1 MAAFL
6 ERHKDKI
13 SGVLSCFDR
22 IVIQGTLPGICYS
35 QGMTAYLYRNKI
47 RIFDYK
53 KCVEP
58 LRDEIKANAERIA
71 KANGM
76 KIEFI
81 RKTKQ
86 NRKEKL
92 IKEILAKR
100 GDHPGLVHIFSAMES
115 CSCYKPWHDKK
126 THQNFVKPDTGRC
139 LHYYFYF
146 IDEQFGLCYLRV
158 PTWCPF
164 RLQFYFNGHN
174 WLARQLNKAG
184 INFHMIENAFVNIS
198 DFTKAQSLAEAMDV
212 RRLHKALDKYA
223 RQYCPA
229 MRHFGVSYHWSLMQ
243 VEYAL
248 DILFKQQDDLAP
260 IYEAITRT
268 AIHAV
273 KAENVATF
281 LGRKLS
287 GNYRDELGNN
297 FSTRI
302 EGTCIRHYMA
312 KSGIKMYD
320 KFNIILR
327 IESTAND
334 ISFFKHHRK
343 VEHRDGTSSYKIAP
357 LKKNIYS
364 LHALKKI
371 LDAANRRYLEF
382 ISAIDDPSTGIKD
395 LNKISQPVSQNGRN
409 YKGFNFFA
417 AEDQQLFKILARGEH
432 NLSGMRN
439 KDIRKHMPDL
449 SSSKVSRIIKRL
461 RTHGMLKRVG
471 RTYKYYFT
479 KLGRK
484 ITVTGLK
491 LKTMFL
497 IPELATARSEANC

>member
-22 IVIQGTLPGICYS
+22 IVIQGTLPGICYAK
-35 QGMTAYLYRNKI
+35 GMTAYLYRNRI

-53 KCVEP
+53 KFVEP
-58 LRDEIKANAERIA
+58 LRDEIKDNAERIA
-71 KANGM
+71 KDHGI

-81 RKTKQ
+81 RKAKK

-92 IKEILAKR
+92 IKEILSKR
-100 GDHPGLVHIFSAMES
+100 GDHPGLVHIISAMET

-126 THQNFVKPDTGRC
+126 THKNFVKPDTGRC

-146 IDEQFGLCYLRV
+146 IDEEFGLCYLRV

-174 WLARQLNKAG
+174 WLARQLLKAG
-184 INFHMIENAFVNIS
+184 IDFHMMENAFVSIS
-198 DFTKAQSLAEAMDV
+198 DFTKAQSLSEAMDI
-212 RRLHKALDKYA
+212 RRLHMALDNYA
-223 RQYCPA
+223 LQYCPA
-229 MRHFGVSYHWSLMQ
+229 MRHFGVNYHWSLMQ

-248 DILFKQQDDLAP
+248 DILFKQQNNLAP

-273 KAENVATF
+273 KAEDVATF

-312 KSGIKMYD
+312 EALIKMYD
-320 KFNIILR
+320 KFKLILR
-327 IESTAND
+327 IESTANNV
-334 ISFFKHHRK
+334 SFFKHHRK
-343 VEHRDGTSSYKIAP
+343 VEHRDGTTSFKNAP
-357 LKKNIYS
+357 MKKSIYS
-364 LHALKKI
+364 LHALKKM
-371 LDAANRRYLEF
+371 LGAANRRYLEF
-382 ISAIDDPSTGIKD
+382 ISCIDDPTEGIKKLD
-395 LNKISQPVSQNGRN
+395 KVSKPVNQNGRS

-417 AEDQQLFKILARGEH
+417 ASDQQLFEILVRGEH
-432 NLSGMRN
+432 NISGMRN
-439 KDIRKHMPDL
+439 KDIRKQVPEL
-449 SSSKVSRIIKRL
+449 SPSQVSRIIKRL
-461 RTHGMLKRVG
+461 RTHGILKRVG
-471 RTYKYYFT
+471 RTYKYYLT
-479 KLGRK
+479 KLGRY
-484 ITVTGLK
+484 ITVAGLK
-491 LKTMFL
+491 MKSMFL
-497 IPELATARSEANC
+497 IPELAISGSRAES